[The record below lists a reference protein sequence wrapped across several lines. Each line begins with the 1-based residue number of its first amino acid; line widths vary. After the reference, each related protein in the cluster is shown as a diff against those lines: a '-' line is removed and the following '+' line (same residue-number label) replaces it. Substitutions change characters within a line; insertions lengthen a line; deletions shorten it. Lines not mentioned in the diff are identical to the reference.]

1 MRTLSRDDIRM
12 VMVGATF
19 LGGGGGGPLDVGYQI
34 IENTLG
40 SDYSVELKELSD
52 KDVKGYGAMVASLGS
67 PEKIKENGNFGPD
80 GVAAYEAFQ
89 TAMSL
94 EGKDVGYMYSGEM
107 GGFNTMVPIL
117 VTILANKSGKNVT
130 LLDVDAN
137 GRAVPELNTS
147 LNSARGFPSKPIGLG
162 ALTGTKC
169 IVFSDKDEE
178 GEQICRALCQ
188 LYNSQIGFS
197 TWAMSCDEL
206 KNNAVVGCISK
217 AKLIGEKLE
226 EAMRPKDP
234 DDPDYNK
241 DVIDYL
247 KEIMTCR
254 LLVHGQIIDKT
265 VEVISGFDVGKTK
278 IKDAYSNEEYTIYFQ
293 NENLYVTNK
302 AGEVIITAPEVISTV
317 CRDPKGTQ
325 YSGQPMDNA
334 TTKVGMMVDVILSP
348 ADDKWWSEDK
358 NAYLCWKDALKRAGY
373 EGEQVRYSE

>member
-1 MRTLSRDDIRM
+1 MTTLTRDDIRM

-40 SDYSVELKELSD
+40 SDYSIELEELKNANEAA
-52 KDVKGYGAMVASLGS
+52 YGAMVASLGS

-94 EGKDVGYMYSGEM
+94 EGKNVTYMYSGEM

-117 VTILANKSGKNVT
+117 VTILANKSGKTVT

-169 IVFSDKDEE
+169 IVFSDEDEE

-197 TWAMSCDEL
+197 TWAMSCNEL
-206 KNNAVVGCISK
+206 QGNAVVGCISK

-226 EAMRPKDP
+226 EAKNPKCG
-234 DDPDYNK
+234 K

-247 KEIMTCR
+247 KEVMTCR

-265 VEVISGFDVGKTK
+265 VEVVSGFDVGKTK
-278 IKDAYSNEEYTIYFQ
+278 IKDAYSDEEYTIYFQ

-317 CRDPKGTQ
+317 CRDPAGTQ

-373 EGEQVRYSE
+373 EGEQVRYTE